1 MRNRKIFTAYFA
13 TYKKEMPPPRGCDHA
28 CCTEAG
34 IFRAPKSPQQLYEYW
49 WFCLPHVR
57 HYNKQWNYYEGMS
70 ESQIEWSIRQDTVWE
85 KPSWPLRGNP
95 FTRINQRFQ
104 FFDEENEP
112 YSSQEKPP
120 ADERPTHI
128 IIEERKAL
136 QLLNLAP
143 PASFQDIKKQYKHL
157 AKQHHPD
164 LNSGDNGAEERLKE
178 INRAYQFLK
187 THAVDAQRNDK
198 AS

>member
-28 CCTEAG
+28 CCSEAG
-34 IFRAPKSPQQLYEYW
+34 LFRAPKSPQQLYEYW
-49 WFCLPHVR
+49 WFCLTHVKD
-57 HYNKQWNYYEGMS
+57 YNKQWNYYEGMS
-70 ESQIEWSIRQDTVWE
+70 ESQIEWAIRQDTVWH

-95 FTRINQRFQ
+95 FVNLNQRFR
-104 FFDEENEP
+104 FFDEDKQPSPNPEQP
-112 YSSQEKPP
+112 
-120 ADERPTHI
+120 DDRPTHI
-128 IIEERKAL
+128 IVEERRAL
-136 QLLNLAP
+136 HMLNLTP
-143 PASFQDIKKQYKHL
+143 PISFQEIKKQYKQL

-164 LNSGDNGAEERLKE
+164 LNSGDDKAEEKLKE

-187 THAVDAQRNDK
+187 TYAKDAKKNVK